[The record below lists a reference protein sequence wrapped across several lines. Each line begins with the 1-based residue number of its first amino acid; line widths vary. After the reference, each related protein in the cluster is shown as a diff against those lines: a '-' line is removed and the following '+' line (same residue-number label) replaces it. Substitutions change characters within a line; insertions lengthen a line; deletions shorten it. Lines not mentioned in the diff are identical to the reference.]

1 MSKDR
6 PAVLALDI
14 GGTKL
19 AAGVVRAD
27 GEVLS
32 YATCPT
38 GVEDGPEVCLERL
51 FGLGRRVLDDFGG
64 REETGGRDGSGQAA
78 GRGGPVPGP
87 GATGVLGTGIG
98 CGGPLD
104 PERGVL
110 VAPPHLPGWRDVP
123 ITQLAEKA
131 FESPAVLD
139 NDGTAG
145 AAGQWRFGAGR
156 GTRNLLYLTVSTG
169 IGGGM
174 VIDGRTY
181 RGAAGNGGEPGHV
194 TVRSGGRRCRSCGR
208 EGCLEAYA
216 SGTSIAERAREAGCA
231 ARTAEELAAAVR
243 EGDPLAVRVWEETTE
258 LFGGGLTS
266 IVNLLEPELVVLGGG
281 VTRSA
286 DLLLPPLR
294 EYVARSAMGPA
305 AEAVRIETAT
315 GGERAGLLGA
325 AAIGFERL
333 DPERREAGARAVP
346 GGPDSGRG
354 SGRRSG
360 RRDPARPEPE
370 PPESVRRESVRRQS
384 ERRGPESLKGDV

>member
-1 MSKDR
+1 MENDR

-27 GEVLS
+27 GTVLS

-38 GVEDGPEVCLERL
+38 GVEDGPEACLERL
-51 FGLGRRVLDDFGG
+51 FRLGRKVLD
-64 REETGGRDGSGQAA
+64 E
-78 GRGGPVPGP
+78 PVPGP
-87 GATGVLGTGIG
+87 RATGVLGTGIG

-104 PERGVL
+104 SERGVL
-110 VAPPHLPGWRDVP
+110 VAPPHLPGWRNIP
-123 ITQLAEKA
+123 ITELAEKA
-131 FESPAVLD
+131 YEAPAVLD

-145 AAGQWRFGAGR
+145 AAGEWRFGAGR

-174 VIDGRTY
+174 VVDGRTY

-231 ARTAEELAAAVR
+231 ARTAEELAQAVR
-243 EGDPLAVRVWEETTE
+243 DGDPLAVRVWEETVE
-258 LFGGGLTS
+258 LFGSGLTS

-286 DLLLPPLR
+286 DLLLPPVR
-294 EYVARSAMGPA
+294 EHVARSAMGPA
-305 AEAVRIETAT
+305 AEAVRIETAA

-333 DPERREAGARAVP
+333 EGTD
-346 GGPDSGRG
+346 D
-354 SGRRSG
+354 
-360 RRDPARPEPE
+360 
-370 PPESVRRESVRRQS
+370 
-384 ERRGPESLKGDV
+384 